1 MGNQGHT
8 NSESFT
14 KYASNLLAQKLRDV
28 VDTLDF
34 TENPKNVE
42 WELGRSRTS
51 PFDLKEGGQKTR
63 AEVEELINRIVNDQ
77 EEDPIMKIA
86 YFDEEVNGLRL
97 ERDREH
103 ELRKVLF
110 DAVDVTAFP
119 HDLEQVKALYEN
131 KFL

>member
-1 MGNQGHT
+1 
-8 NSESFT
+8 
-14 KYASNLLAQKLRDV
+14 
-28 VDTLDF
+28 
-34 TENPKNVE
+34 
-42 WELGRSRTS
+42 
-51 PFDLKEGGQKTR
+51 
-63 AEVEELINRIVNDQ
+63 
-77 EEDPIMKIA
+77 MKIA

-110 DAVDVTAFP
+110 DAADVTAFP

>member
-1 MGNQGHT
+1 
-8 NSESFT
+8 
-14 KYASNLLAQKLRDV
+14 LRDV
-28 VDTLDF
+28 VDSLDF
-34 TENPKNVE
+34 TENPQNVE

-63 AEVEELINRIVNDQ
+63 AEVEDLINRIVNDQ

-110 DAVDVTAFP
+110 DAADVTAFP